1 MAGIETL
8 VMGIVVIAF
17 IASTIYT
24 YVAIG
29 EATANN
35 DNKAEMAKVIY
46 NTTIINSVFIAV
58 LGITAYFYF
67 IDDDSVYDAYIMI
80 MLHVTLFISLLS
92 SSVSVLHQLS

>member
-1 MAGIETL
+1 MAGIEVIAIGV
-8 VMGIVVIAF
+8 VMIAF

-24 YVAIG
+24 FVAIG
-29 EATANN
+29 EAAANN
-35 DNKAEMAKVIY
+35 DNKAAMAKVIY
-46 NTTIINSVFIAV
+46 NTTIINSVFIAI

-67 IDDDSVYDAYIMI
+67 MDDDTVYDAYIMI